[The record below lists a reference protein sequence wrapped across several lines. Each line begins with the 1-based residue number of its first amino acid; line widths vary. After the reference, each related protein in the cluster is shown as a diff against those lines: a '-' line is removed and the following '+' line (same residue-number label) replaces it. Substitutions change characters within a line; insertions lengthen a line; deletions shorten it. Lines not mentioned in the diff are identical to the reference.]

1 MPRKLIDLFMICFFI
16 LMLGIV
22 LLHSGCGIPKRTVV
36 VEHSVVICPDTF
48 PLDTCEPC
56 EKTISRSEVEKAPE
70 IYLECKLNRDR
81 CNSLLELAR
90 ERYANCQLTYGSD

>member
-1 MPRKLIDLFMICFFI
+1 MLSTLKTFIFFFI
-16 LMLGIV
+16 LISV
-22 LLHSGCGIPKRTVV
+22 ISIGCSIPKRTVV
-36 VEHSVVICPDTF
+36 VEHSVVICPDSF
-48 PLDTCEPC
+48 PEDTCNPC
-56 EKTISRSEVEKAPE
+56 EDTISRTDVERAPE